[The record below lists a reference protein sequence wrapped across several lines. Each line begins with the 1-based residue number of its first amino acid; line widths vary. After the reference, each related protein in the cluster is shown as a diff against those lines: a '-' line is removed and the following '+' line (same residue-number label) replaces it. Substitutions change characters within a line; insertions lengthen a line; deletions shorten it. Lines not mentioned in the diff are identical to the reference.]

1 MRVVENNG
9 TGGAMMRMSRPQPV
23 SLDKGLCRT
32 GIRSHT
38 AENDTLP
45 YPCDAEV
52 NLGLEERV
60 HRSRQMYPQR
70 EAAGFTRR

>member
-1 MRVVENNG
+1 
-9 TGGAMMRMSRPQPV
+9 MMRMSRPQPV

-60 HRSRQMYPQR
+60 HRSR
-70 EAAGFTRR
+70 